1 MCYYIVLTILSV
13 LFVVK
18 DEIWKCKK
26 HIATLVHKDVL
37 LFIDGSL
44 ILEVSSLE
52 EYTLTLG
59 FSGDLNSTK
68 LSKRPFW
75 FMGDNFGS
83 RDFFAKQNWLLD
95 TI

>member
-52 EYTLTLG
+52 E
-59 FSGDLNSTK
+59 
-68 LSKRPFW
+68 
-75 FMGDNFGS
+75 
-83 RDFFAKQNWLLD
+83 
-95 TI
+95 